1 MIRRPPRSTRTDTL
15 FPYTTLFRSVLV
27 NNVGINDG
35 DGSITA
41 VELDAWERIMR
52 VNTRS
57 VFLMSKAVIPVM
69 RAQEG
74 GAIVN
79 ISSAA
84 TRVSLALLAYKM
96 SKAAVEQATT
106 AIADGNARYGIRA
119 NSVLPGLDRKDAG

>member
-1 MIRRPPRSTRTDTL
+1 
-15 FPYTTLFRSVLV
+15 
-27 NNVGINDG
+27 
-35 DGSITA
+35 
-41 VELDAWERIMR
+41 MR

-119 NSVLPGLDRKDAG
+119 NSVLPGLIETPLGVDHQADDYGLQRDAWVALPNTKGPA

>member
-1 MIRRPPRSTRTDTL
+1 
-15 FPYTTLFRSVLV
+15 
-27 NNVGINDG
+27 
-35 DGSITA
+35 
-41 VELDAWERIMR
+41 MR

-106 AIADGNARYGIRA
+106 AIADGKARYGIRA
-119 NSVLPGLDRKDAG
+119 NPVLPGLIETPLGGEHTAGAHRLTRDEWGALAHAQATHKEPKCTDPEKR

>member
-96 SKAAVEQATT
+96 SKAAVGPATT
-106 AIADGNARYGIRA
+106 ALADGNARSAIRA
-119 NSVLPGLDRKDAG
+119 NPTPPGERNRAR

>member
-1 MIRRPPRSTRTDTL
+1 
-15 FPYTTLFRSVLV
+15 
-27 NNVGINDG
+27 
-35 DGSITA
+35 
-41 VELDAWERIMR
+41 MR

-119 NSVLPGLDRKDAG
+119 NSVLRSEEHTSELQSLMRISYAVFCLKKTIYKSIPSLLSTGHHID